1 MPGRRS
7 HKKSKAG
14 CQRCKQRKIKCDE
27 VHPTC
32 GNCSKHGVSCDF
44 ESGASN
50 AGTPTSHPSPAPR
63 SHRPSIASSTGG
75 TPSSSSSRSAVAT
88 LPLYQTPS
96 DFIRADVNPASSR
109 LLELR
114 LMHHFTAQT
123 SQTFSDIGEARN
135 AWQVDIPTI
144 AYGAQH
150 LMDAIL
156 AVSALHLR
164 ALHPNDQ
171 TLVRASHGYMASALA
186 QYSSLLTQGLSELN
200 AEALFSTS
208 ALIAFQASASRRFE
222 DLDRGYSLPLAWF
235 HSFQGVKTV
244 VMASWQW
251 LRKSDRVFPIINSQH
266 ALSLNLDPQR
276 RLFFAPILEGLDEQ
290 LCSLPE
296 NLVVETRQAYE
307 HAVAFLN
314 WAHQTP
320 IRNRILGFA
329 ATVSRRF
336 VELMAQKDPRA
347 LVIVACFFALTRIVD
362 DVWWLQGVAKR
373 EVNGIFGML
382 PREWLPKMEWPL
394 KIANHEGIID
404 GELWGEPL
412 NRLKMEQDL
421 NYDNVFNHIDIL
433 TRVLETCTPPQ
444 MPPD

>member
-1 MPGRRS
+1 M
-7 HKKSKAG
+7 
-14 CQRCKQRKIKCDE
+14 
-27 VHPTC
+27 
-32 GNCSKHGVSCDF
+32 SCDF
-44 ESGASN
+44 EGGSSN
-50 AGTPTSHPSPAPR
+50 AGTPASHPSPCPLP
-63 SHRPSIASSTGG
+63 HRPGITTPSVS
-75 TPSSSSSRSAVAT
+75 TPSSSDSGFAVAA

-96 DFIRADVNPASSR
+96 DFLRADINPASSR

-123 SQTFSDIGEARN
+123 SQTFSDINEARN

-164 ALHPNDQ
+164 ALHPDDQ

-251 LRKSDRVFPIINSQH
+251 LRKSDRVSPIINSQH
-266 ALSLNLDPQR
+266 ALALNLDPQR
-276 RLFFAPILEGLDEQ
+276 RLFFSPILEGLDAQ
-290 LCSLPE
+290 LGSLPE
-296 NLVVETRQAYE
+296 NLVAETRQAYE

-314 WAHQTP
+314 WAHQSP

-336 VELMAQKDPRA
+336 VDLMAQKDPRA
-347 LVIVACFFALTRIVD
+347 LVIVACFFALTKIVD

-373 EVNGIFGML
+373 EVNGIFSLL
-382 PREWLPKMEWPL
+382 PQEWLPKMEWPL
-394 KIANHEGIID
+394 KIANHEGVID

-412 NRLKMEQDL
+412 HTFKMEQDL
-421 NYDNVFNHIDIL
+421 SYDNVVNHIELL
-433 TRVLETCTPPQ
+433 TRVLESYTPPQ
-444 MPPD
+444 LPPD